1 MEQVFIRLQT
11 EFGKRDIDIND
22 STTEERKAYYNCLSK
37 GQVVSI
43 LEKFVEN
50 KLTEENKK

>member
-11 EFGKRDIDIND
+11 EFGKRDIDIKD
-22 STTEERKAYYNCLSK
+22 STTEERRAYYNCLSK
-37 GQVVSI
+37 GQIVSI

-50 KLTEENKK
+50 KLVEENLK